1 MQDHCNFEHIVKQ
14 KCEGRA
20 LSKRILFIIGYLAF
34 LVEYEYMIVGS
45 TITFSHIYGKKTRK
59 NILDTDIKSFSQF
72 AVYDEDAED
81 MLGEIEVDENYIFIS
96 SPDAPEVCYAMI
108 DEEKMRYIIYFEAP
122 EEAISIIKRLNP
134 SAFRHAAAE
143 IKKHCAAKSKQD

>member
-1 MQDHCNFEHIVKQ
+1 M
-14 KCEGRA
+14 
-20 LSKRILFIIGYLAF
+20 S
-34 LVEYEYMIVGS
+34 VEYEYMIVGS